1 MTENWTS
8 SGTKRDIWG
17 CFLDDWSAWNIE
29 HYITLRLC
37 WQITGSA
44 ASRDSRRTCCS
55 SIKPHD
61 CSLIAS
67 AGRRRVCSVTYD
79 LLPPPSLFSARINV
93 LYEAHYYRTKLLKQ
107 VQPVWAPRISADR
120 IKTKWL
126 SHVRSKR
133 SAETETLFWFL
144 CQKASTLRLPVGLWV
159 NISFTSRDTKVSVIS
174 DWLNN
179 TLRNTERPRYELI
192 T

>member
-1 MTENWTS
+1 MFSRRLISLEHWTLHHTAS
-8 SGTKRDIWG
+8 
-17 CFLDDWSAWNIE
+17 L
-29 HYITLRLC
+29 LRLC

-44 ASRDSRRTCCS
+44 VSRDSRRTCRS

-79 LLPPPSLFSARINV
+79 LLPPPSLFSARIKL

-126 SHVRSKR
+126 SHRNR
-133 SAETETLFWFL
+133 NTFL
-144 CQKASTLRLPVGLWV
+144 ISVSESFGSQTSCGFVGQHQLHFTGHEGVCYLRL
-159 NISFTSRDTKVSVIS
+159 
-174 DWLNN
+174 
-179 TLRNTERPRYELI
+179 TEQHV